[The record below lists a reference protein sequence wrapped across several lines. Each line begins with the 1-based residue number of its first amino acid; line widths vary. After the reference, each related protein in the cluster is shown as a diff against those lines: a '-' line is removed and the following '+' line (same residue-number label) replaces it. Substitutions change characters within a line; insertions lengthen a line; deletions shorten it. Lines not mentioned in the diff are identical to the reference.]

1 MRCFVRISDRDG
13 NCKKIHSIGVRI
25 GHLIILGRNRLR
37 NMKSQSR
44 GRNVP
49 ALCCLGR
56 EKEIQMK
63 NMRTLTEKQK
73 IFAEQHHMLVERFL
87 WKNHLERAEFYDVV
101 IFGYLEAVQEYLENP
116 ELSKYKFS
124 SIAWRKMKYCMINEY
139 IYRNCPKRN
148 APMGTYREDYEP
160 ALSREQVL
168 EQMNRVAVELE
179 HRALLQQLMS
189 HMTAKEK
196 EVVCMRAA
204 GYTYREIAEHCN
216 ITMRGVSARLIR
228 MRKRFRA
235 LALI

>member
-1 MRCFVRISDRDG
+1 
-13 NCKKIHSIGVRI
+13 
-25 GHLIILGRNRLR
+25 
-37 NMKSQSR
+37 
-44 GRNVP
+44 
-49 ALCCLGR
+49 
-56 EKEIQMK
+56 
-63 NMRTLTEKQK
+63 
-73 IFAEQHHMLVERFL
+73 
-87 WKNHLERAEFYDVV
+87 
-101 IFGYLEAVQEYLENP
+101 
-116 ELSKYKFS
+116 
-124 SIAWRKMKYCMINEY
+124 
-139 IYRNCPKRN
+139 
-148 APMGTYREDYEP
+148 MGTYREDYEP